1 VELGSK
7 RVRESDEEEDL
18 PKPAANGTHPDQKLS
33 KKEKKRLK
41 KLAEAAEEP
50 PAKKVKGVDG
60 QAVPVPAAEKKANSE
75 KEQKKQKKEKKEKEN
90 GETNAQE
97 PKESKVVKQPNG
109 LIIKDSKV
117 GPGATVKKGSKV
129 ELRYIGKLADGT
141 TFDSNTSGTPVR
153 ISFLKFLP
161 LCLINIE

>member
-7 RVRESDEEEDL
+7 RVRESDKEDEDL
-18 PKPAANGTHPDQKLS
+18 PKPAANGTQKLS

-41 KLAEAAEEP
+41 KLAQAVEEP

-60 QAVPVPAAEKKANSE
+60 QAVPVPAVEKKATTD
-75 KEQKKQKKEKKEKEN
+75 KEQKKEKKEKKEKESGGAN
-90 GETNAQE
+90 VQE

-141 TFDSNTSGTPVR
+141 VFDSNTSGSPVR
-153 ISFLKFLP
+153 IPFSIVLP
-161 LCLINIE
+161 TCLITIE